1 MSNRELEMKTR
12 FLTGAAMLTLMVC
25 AHNAAFAQ
33 SAPRADEAADTD
45 EKSDEI
51 IVTGTSTARSKF
63 ETSYAASVL
72 SADQIQ
78 ELAPI
83 SLTDLLGNLPGVQ
96 PESSGGEVQNV
107 FRVRG
112 LPDEG
117 NFQSFQQNGVSL
129 YQGGDGP
136 FFKNDVLGRVDLMTE
151 RVEFIRGG
159 PAPVFA
165 SNAAA
170 IFNQIT
176 RKGSD
181 VSKGAVR
188 VTVGDTGLYRL
199 DGYQSGPLGSDTHY
213 AVGGFLRQHDGYR
226 PAGYPS
232 DRGGQI
238 RANITHDLSNGGEV
252 MVYAQYL
259 NDKNVFYL
267 PIPIADPRNPN
278 VSLNGLIDAN
288 NGTLNTRSLLNT
300 RLRYSNDAGGVVTEN
315 RDLSH
320 GRNTRFTAFG
330 LQYNG
335 PIGGDW
341 NLSSKFNASFGKLD
355 FDAVYSTRLP
365 LDANVFSAS
374 SLVAAQAAFPTATR
388 LGYALAGTNGATVY
402 DPQASALGLVL
413 PVQYRTAFADFYSTV
428 ADVTLSRN
436 IETGLGTHDVT
447 FGALGSF
454 YGTKFGLRYQDY
466 LFELRNQPRPLDLVA
481 YNAANV
487 AVGFV
492 TSGDGV
498 LAYSTAL
505 NRGKSD
511 VSLYA
516 FFLNDTWQVTDKLRI
531 DGGIRYEKYK
541 FRGFGLGTRLVNL
554 GDATTL
560 ADNSTRAF
568 DGSSIEREF
577 APDSFNWTVGAN
589 YDFSDSFGIYARA
602 SRAYR
607 APFEVNTIFGGDTK
621 GNVARQYEIGLK
633 VQTPVISAYVIGF
646 QTKFDPLNLSLDAVN
661 PQTGTVQRI
670 NFVGNASTTG
680 VEADIDISPTKWFTL
695 SSTITYGDPK
705 YNSLTADVGA
715 SPGNVE
721 GNRIVRE
728 AAFYGNVSPSV
739 KFDVGGGTLD
749 AYVRLNFIG
758 TRFVDV
764 QNNTRLP
771 AFETLAAGASYN
783 TGDWSFQV
791 AADNL
796 TNTVG
801 LTEGNPRID
810 AVAGQGSANAIYA
823 RPIFGRNFRFIV
835 TKKW

>member
-1 MSNRELEMKTR
+1 MKSQ
-12 FLTGAAMLTLMVC
+12 FFKGAAVV
-25 AHNAAFAQ
+25 AIAISGHGAAFAQ
-33 SAPRADEAADTD
+33 VTSVTPAAAEPTD
-45 EKSDEI
+45 QTEVI
-51 IVTGTSTARSKF
+51 IVTGTSTGRKKF

-117 NFQSFQQNGVSL
+117 NFQSFQQDGVSL

-176 RKGSD
+176 RKGGD
-181 VSKGAVR
+181 VSKGAAR

-199 DGYQSGPLGSDTHY
+199 DAYQSGALGTNTHY

-226 PAGYPS
+226 SAGYPS

-238 RANITHDLSNGGEV
+238 RANITHDFSNGGQV
-252 MVYAQYL
+252 LIYGQYL

-267 PIPIADPRNPN
+267 PIPLADPRNPT
-278 VSLNGLIDAN
+278 VSLDSLINAN
-288 NGTLNTRSLLNT
+288 NGTLNTRSLLST
-300 RLRYSNDAGGVVTEN
+300 RFRYSNDAGGVLTEN
-315 RDLSH
+315 RDLSD
-320 GRNTRFTAFG
+320 GRNIRFTAFG
-330 LQYNG
+330 AQYNG
-335 PIGGDW
+335 PVGNDW
-341 NLSSKFNASFGKLD
+341 NLSSKFNVSLGNLD
-355 FDAVYSTRLP
+355 FDAIYSTRLP
-365 LDANVFSAS
+365 LDANTFSAG
-374 SLVAAQAAFPTATR
+374 SLAAAQAAFPTTTR
-388 LGYALAGTNGATVY
+388 LGYALAGTNGATAY
-402 DPQASALGLVL
+402 NPQASALGLVL
-413 PVQYRTAFADFYSTV
+413 PVQYRSAFADFYSTV
-428 ADVTLSRN
+428 GDVTLSRTF
-436 IETGLGTHDVT
+436 ETGFGTHDIT
-447 FGALGSF
+447 FGALGSL
-454 YGTKFGLRYQDY
+454 YGTEFGLRYQDY
-466 LFELRNQPRPLDLVA
+466 LFEVRNQPRPLDLVA
-481 YNAANV
+481 YNSANA

-498 LAYSTAL
+498 LAYSSAL
-505 NRGKSD
+505 NQGKTD

-516 FFLNDTWQVTDKLRI
+516 LFVNDSWQVTEKLRL
-531 DGGIRYEKYK
+531 DGGLRYEKYEFK
-541 FRGFGLGTRLVNL
+541 GFGLGTRLVNL
-554 GDATTL
+554 GDVTTL

-568 DGSSIEREF
+568 DGSKVEREF
-577 APDSFNWTVGAN
+577 APETTSWTVGAN
-589 YDFSDSFGIYARA
+589 YDFSKSVGVYARA

-607 APFEVNTIFGGDTK
+607 APFEVNAIFGGDTK

-633 VQTPVISAYVIGF
+633 VQTPTFSAYVIGF
-646 QTKFDPLNLSLDAVN
+646 QTKFDPLNLNLDAVN

-670 NFVGNASTTG
+670 NFIGNASTTG
-680 VEADIDISPTKWFTL
+680 VEADVDFSPTKWFNLSTTL
-695 SSTITYGDPK
+695 TYGDPQYK
-705 YNSLTADVGA
+705 SLTADVGA

-721 GNRIVRE
+721 GNRIIRE
-728 AAFYGNVSPSV
+728 AAFYGNISPSV
-739 KFDVGGGTLD
+739 KFNVGGGTLS

-758 TRFVDV
+758 ERFVDV
-764 QNNTRLP
+764 QNNTSLP
-771 AFETLAAGASYN
+771 AFETLAAGATFN
-783 TGDWSFQV
+783 TGDWSVQL

-810 AVAGQGSANAIYA
+810 AVAGQGTANAIYA
-823 RPIFGRNFRFIV
+823 RPIFGRNFRLIV
-835 TKKW
+835 TKEW